1 MKRDGMLYTVLF
13 TFIICIVFVFFLAL
27 ANELTKDRVASNNRL
42 TERSAILSALGIAY
56 TSPDQVDSLY
66 DAQVSTLN
74 TDQGPVYKATVEGQA
89 RYAAKVAGPGLW
101 GTIRA
106 ILAVDERVERI
117 EGFQIVSHNET
128 PGLGGRIDE
137 AWFKAQFRGEKIGSE
152 GIAVL
157 QGSGKG
163 DPDPDNSQVDAV
175 TGASRTSQ
183 AVQDMVNKEIS
194 LFKSLRDKGGLK

>member
-56 TSPDQVDSLY
+56 TSSDQVDSLY

-117 EGFQIVSHNET
+117 EGFQIVSHNEP

-137 AWFKAQFRGEKIGSE
+137 PWF
-152 GIAVL
+152 
-157 QGSGKG
+157 
-163 DPDPDNSQVDAV
+163 
-175 TGASRTSQ
+175 
-183 AVQDMVNKEIS
+183 
-194 LFKSLRDKGGLK
+194 

>member
-56 TSPDQVDSLY
+56 TSSDQVDSLY

-74 TDQGPVYKATVEGQA
+74 TDQGPVYTATVEGQA

-137 AWFKAQFRGEKIGSE
+137 PWFKAQFRGEKIGPE
-152 GIAVL
+152 GVAVL

-163 DPDPDNSQVDAV
+163 DPDPENSQVDAV